1 MNLEAIGGVAHA
13 PAGHP
18 AGAVLLTHGAG
29 GSRDSALL
37 VGVCEEWAGRGWL
50 AIRYNLPFRRRRPK
64 GPPSSPAT
72 DLAGVVDALA
82 LAAGALDGPV
92 IAGGHSYGGRL
103 TSMAVAAGSEV
114 CALTLFSYPLHPPG
128 KPERQRTEHFGSI
141 RAPAVFIQGTSDPFG
156 TPAELRTA
164 TARIP
169 GPVHII
175 EVQGARHD
183 LATRLPAVATLAADA
198 ALQLGGSS

>member
-1 MNLEAIGGVAHA
+1 
-13 PAGHP
+13 
-18 AGAVLLTHGAG
+18 
-29 GSRDSALL
+29 
-37 VGVCEEWAGRGWL
+37 
-50 AIRYNLPFRRRRPK
+50 
-64 GPPSSPAT
+64 
-72 DLAGVVDALA
+72 
-82 LAAGALDGPV
+82 
-92 IAGGHSYGGRL
+92 
-103 TSMAVAAGSEV
+103 
-114 CALTLFSYPLHPPG
+114 G

-164 TARIP
+164 TVRIP